1 MEKLI
6 KVIDTVNEIS
16 FVIFEFFTGM
26 SIATLFAIN
35 DI

>member
-16 FVIFEFFTGM
+16 FVVFEFFTGNEY
-26 SIATLFAIN
+26 SYSVCN
-35 DI
+35 